1 MELDRIAYIKEKYSV
16 LDYARDVLGL
26 PLRKDGDR
34 CTSIAPGP
42 HKSKNAFVIYNDR
55 WWDYSAGMGGDVID
69 LCAVARHNGDK
80 GAAIRELAGDYGYS
94 TEWQEYIQNLGDKI
108 AYFHR
113 NLRESDIRYLYRRGI
128 KKATVDRLM
137 IGYDSEED
145 RLIIPY
151 WKNGYIAYYVGR
163 DRSGNPEASK
173 YKKARLDGLNEHI
186 AWGLHTFEP
195 KHRARVEKEIR
206 TQISLTNLDG
216 SDTQPPENDKLPV
229 SKRDLSMTKGI
240 LEKFCIITEG
250 AFDALSF
257 EQEGFKVLSPISGY
271 FNKEALKQVIS
282 LCKTQECV
290 YLCFDSDTAGTKF
303 QENMAKQL
311 FRHRIKFVCGTLPEG
326 CKDVSE
332 YYEAGGDLFSLVE
345 SAKPGI
351 EMLAVRITDRDE
363 FKKFVYDAARF
374 VDEPELTEL
383 FENTTQF
390 PKAWLSAVLKKA
402 LRPPIEKLIVQ
413 EIMQQRSLKYVEG
426 LGFYEYAHGVWEKR
440 PDNQIRGYL
449 ASLLGYWATGSKLDS
464 IVKYLKAETT
474 TEELFN
480 RKAIFNFRNCVLDLP
495 SGEQRKHNES
505 YMSSVQVNYD
515 YNPEADCPLW
525 KKFIREIM
533 ADRELSM
540 LLLQEMTGYI
550 LFTDSSMQKCFF
562 LMGDGANGKS
572 VFLNVIRAVFGE
584 ANVSNVEMSS
594 LIEPF
599 QRINLIN
606 SLVNISTETSSNVKG
621 AESIFKQIVVG
632 DTINGCYKN
641 KDFVNFNPRCVMI
654 SACNEYIKSRD
665 TTSGFLRRICFIDF
679 PCKFEGEKADTELET
694 KLKAELSGIFNWA
707 YEGYKRLK
715 EQKHFTETPEQA
727 RMMEEFIQI
736 MNPVAAFIREN
747 LSEQT
752 GRIER
757 GELYLKYA
765 LWCKEAGHEAQSRNK
780 FMQSFRKTI
789 KQLMPWVV
797 EKKSMGVRYFEFP
810 LRPLSDFI
818 DESKDE
824 GFSE

>member
-1 MELDRIAYIKEKYSV
+1 MELDRIAYIKEKYTV
-16 LDYARDVLGL
+16 LDYAHEVLGL
-26 PLRKDGDR
+26 PVKKDGDR
-34 CTSIAPGP
+34 CEHRTN
-42 HKSKNAFVIYNDR
+42 NAFVVFND
-55 WWDYSAGMGGDVID
+55 WWYDFSAGTGGDVID
-69 LCAVARHNGDK
+69 LCAVARHGGDK

-94 TEWQEYIQNLGDKI
+94 TEWQEYIQKLGDKI
-108 AYFHR
+108 AYFHSQ
-113 NLRESDIRYLYRRGI
+113 LRESDMRYLYRRGI
-128 KKATVDRLM
+128 KKATVDRLL
-137 IGYDSEED
+137 IGYDAHED

-163 DRSGNPEASK
+163 DRSGHPEASK
-173 YKKARLDGLNEHI
+173 YKKAKLDGLNENI
-186 AWGLHTFEP
+186 AWGLHTFE
-195 KHRARVEKEIR
+195 KKRREEILR
-206 TQISLTNLDG
+206 IVSNTS
-216 SDTQPPENDKLPV
+216 ENDKEG
-229 SKRDLSMTKGI
+229 MTKREPSVSNGI

-271 FNKEALKQVIS
+271 FSKEALKQVIS

-303 QENMAKQL
+303 QVKMAQLL
-311 FRHRIKFVCGTLPEG
+311 FRHRINFVCGTLPEG

-332 YYEAGGDLFSLVE
+332 YYESGGDLFALVE

-351 EMLAVRITDRDE
+351 AMLAGRITDKDE
-363 FKKFVYDAARF
+363 FKKFVYEAARF

-383 FENTTQF
+383 FEHTTQF
-390 PKAWLSAVLKKA
+390 PKAWLASVLKKA

-413 EIMQQRSLKYVEG
+413 EIMQQRSLKYRSLKYVEG
-426 LGFYEYAHGVWEKR
+426 LGFYEYTHGVWKKR

-449 ASLLGYWATGSKLDS
+449 AALLGYWATGSKLDT
-464 IVKYLKAETT
+464 ILRYLKAETT

-495 SGEQRKHNES
+495 SGEQREHSEM
-505 YMSSVQVNYD
+505 YMSSVQADYD
-515 YNPEADCPLW
+515 YDPKAECPKW
-525 KKFIREIM
+525 KKFISEIM
-533 ADRELSM
+533 AGREASM
-540 LLLQEMTGYI
+540 NLLQEMTGYI
-550 LFTDSSMQKCFF
+550 LFTDSSLQKCFF

-679 PCKFEGEKADTELET
+679 PCKFEGKKADIELESKLKTELP
-694 KLKAELSGIFNWA
+694 GIFNWA
-707 YEGYKRLK
+707 YEGYLRLLKQKR
-715 EQKHFTETPEQA
+715 FTETPEQQV
-727 RMMEEFIQI
+727 MMEEFIQI
-736 MNPVAAFIREN
+736 MNPVAAFIRET

-757 GELYLKYA
+757 GELYLKYSA
-765 LWCKEAGHEAQSRNK
+765 WCKEAGHESQSRNK

-789 KQLMPWVV
+789 KQLMPWVE
-797 EKKSMGVRYFEFP
+797 EKKFLGMRYFEFP
-810 LRPLSDFI
+810 LRPESDFI
-818 DESKDE
+818 DEGKD
-824 GFSE
+824 